1 MTPTQARLEKLKAR
15 AALRNM
21 GLRPSIEP
29 PHGWELENAFTVLAS
44 GTLEDI
50 EAWLTRT
57 DPEK

>member
-1 MTPTQARLEKLKAR
+1 MEKLKAR
-15 AALRNM
+15 AALRNV

-29 PHGWELENAFTVLAS
+29 SLGWELENAFTVLAS